1 MANIQQYKNEFNK
14 NNYFT
19 VSLRIPK
26 EKREVLQMLTETKH
40 KSVNRL
46 IIEAI
51 EKQYNVDLTIVESKL
66 KGDE

>member
-1 MANIQQYKNEFNK
+1 MADIQQYKNKYNK
-14 NNYFT
+14 ENYFK

-26 EKREVLQMLTETKH
+26 EKREVLQLLSETQH

-46 IIEAI
+46 IVEAI

-66 KGDE
+66 RGDE

>member
-1 MANIQQYKNEFNK
+1 MVAKNEYKAKFEK
-14 NNYFT
+14 ETYFKVT
-19 VSLRIPK
+19 LRMPK
-26 EKREVLQMLTETKH
+26 EKKAVLQELTETKH
-40 KSVNRL
+40 KSMNQL

>member
-1 MANIQQYKNEFNK
+1 MSDMQKYRNDYNK
-14 NNYFT
+14 NNYFK
-19 VSLRIPK
+19 VALRIPK

-66 KGDE
+66 RDDE

>member
-1 MANIQQYKNEFNK
+1 MVNTQQYKNEFNK

-66 KGDE
+66 KGD